1 MRFLKQYIPSTTMQQ
16 PLPAGQ
22 FVVVNQVNMPCP
34 RCRQVG
40 ANIRTWSWWGG
51 LIGPKIMKHATCMFC
66 QQDFNYQTGKPIT
79 GQTIGLYML
88 AGVGIPLGILMLFF
102 FVIVLAAA

>member
-1 MRFLKQYIPSTTMQQ
+1 MQ
-16 PLPAGQ
+16 PHMPAGQ
-22 FVVVNQVNMPCP
+22 VVVVSQVNMPCP

-40 ANIRTWSWWGG
+40 ASIRKWSWWGG
-51 LIGPKIMKHATCMFC
+51 LIGPKIMKQATCRFC

-88 AGVGIPLGILMLFF
+88 AGVAIPIGFLILFF
-102 FVIVLAAA
+102 FVLFLVSGVS